1 MFLFLFVSIS
11 KFTKLKLYCYYNIII
26 KQNTVAIMDTRTDI
40 NGLPAK
46 YVLTKNPNDPSGETC
61 VVVKVLDVSET
72 THAHA
77 HAHADAHAHAHADA
91 DAHENQIRVPSSYI
105 SYNFSET
112 PLHLCDPANLITQY
126 RRGDHNLAHRT
137 IDISKKTHNEAEMKW
152 YADPESKIPEPKR
165 LVMICMLRC
174 YLCGDYEKTVDDIYS
189 ECVDEHTFGYRYCT
203 ECRPYFLES
212 LYKSIIPIMKFR
224 REYEAWVA
232 SSDNTL
238 PKPFIW
244 VARTRRDENR
254 RRIVG
259 GNSPYRYTKWRI
271 LTWVARKHEFPRI
284 SPIDNETVI
293 IEEEDSLVCEQIEL
307 VDGVDVA
314 EFDYATITKLVPLR
328 DIYITN
334 LVLLAD
340 RVNNADTD
348 TEYDPN
354 NDDPLNKYS
363 DKEQRAMF
371 KAAYTQ

>member
-1 MFLFLFVSIS
+1 
-11 KFTKLKLYCYYNIII
+11 
-26 KQNTVAIMDTRTDI
+26 MDTRTDI

-77 HAHADAHAHAHADA
+77 DADTHAHH
-91 DAHENQIRVPSSYI
+91 NPIRVPSSYI

-112 PLHLCDPANLITQY
+112 PLHLCDPANLITQH
-126 RRGDHNLAHRT
+126 RRGDHNLPHRT
-137 IDISKKTHNEAEMKW
+137 IDISKQTHNEAEMNW

-174 YLCGDYEKTVDDIYS
+174 YLCGDYEKTVDDIYF
-189 ECVDEHTFGYRYCT
+189 EGVGEHTFGYRYCT
-203 ECRPYFLES
+203 ECRPYFMES

-224 REYEAWVA
+224 REYEAWLA

-244 VARTRRDENR
+244 VARTRRYENG

-259 GNSPYRYTKWRI
+259 GNSPYRYTKWHI
-271 LTWVARKHEFPRI
+271 LNWVACKHNIPRI
-284 SPIDNETVI
+284 SPTDNETVI
-293 IEEEDSLVCEQIEL
+293 TEEEDSLVCEQIEL

-314 EFDYATITKLVPLR
+314 EFEYATIIKLVPLR

-334 LVLLAD
+334 IALLAD
-340 RVNNADTD
+340 NADHANTD

-354 NDDPLNKYS
+354 KDDPLNKYS
-363 DKEQRAMF
+363 DKEQRVMF